1 MTKSIA
7 EQVRD
12 LESDIAET
20 KAHAANI
27 ATELSAL
34 AAKRL
39 KGDAEARKRS
49 AELRQEAAEV
59 AQRIED
65 LGAALEQSQRLA
77 KIERQAQD
85 LANQHERWRAL
96 LHLVEL
102 RQQAAADLDR
112 LVLELAAAIRL
123 TDELGQRA
131 FRVADT
137 LLGAAAI
144 SLLPAPAHE
153 ELTASLVR
161 FGVIDRSLLPPRW
174 VGELGFITT
183 IAKGAEH
190 YSALA
195 KRLAPKD
202 LAP

>member
-1 MTKSIA
+1 MTKSIGQQA
-7 EQVRD
+7 A
-12 LESDIAET
+12 DIEAQIATT
-20 KAHAANI
+20 KAEAANV

-34 AAKRL
+34 ATQRL
-39 KGDAEARKRS
+39 KGDPDASRRSTELRTAAAEA
-49 AELRQEAAEV
+49 EQHL
-59 AQRIED
+59 ED
-65 LGAALEQSQRLA
+65 LASALEQMRKLD

-102 RQQAAADLDR
+102 RQNAAADLDR

-137 LLGAAAI
+137 LIGAAAI

-153 ELTASLVR
+153 ELTAGLVR
-161 FGVIDRSLLPPRW
+161 FGAIDRSLLPPRW
-174 VGELGFITT
+174 VGELGFIQP
-183 IAKGAEH
+183 IATGAAH

-202 LAP
+202 LAL